1 MNSEEEIKKRML
13 QQKLQEQLY
22 LSQQAQMQQ
31 RQVEDALKVIMAKI
45 LDKKARE
52 RLSNLKLV
60 KPEVAMQ
67 LELYLAQLFEA
78 GQIKSVITEEQL
90 ILMLKKISEKPET
103 KITRK

>member
-31 RQVEDALKVIMAKI
+31 RQVEDALKAIMPKI